1 MADQG
6 VEILLC
12 DCEGSV
18 KTDPGKMCA
27 ACPGAAGVHTSL
39 CRTQTDVLAKALST
53 GPVIVACAQEEG
65 RFIEVAEEMGVETLA
80 GAVDIRDR
88 ALWSEEADRAAPKT
102 AALMAEANRPGR
114 AAGTVDVESEGVCL
128 VYGAS
133 AVVLP
138 LAETLSRSL
147 TVTAMLT
154 DGGDVMLPWDAAFEV
169 ARGTIR
175 NAGGTLGAFE
185 IVADGVAMAI
195 PGGRGALG
203 FEEPRD
209 GGKSVCDMI
218 VDVSGRGSLFTAHGK
233 RDGYLRADP
242 GDSLAVAGL
251 VPQAMELVGT
261 FEKTLYI
268 DFHADLCAHSRSGQP
283 GCTRCLEVCPT
294 GAIVPNGETV
304 KIDPM
309 GCAGC
314 GGCAAVCPSGAAEYK
329 LPLPDDA
336 RMRMEVMLT
345 ANAEAGGEAPRILI
359 HDERDGRA
367 LIAAAA
373 RYGRGLP
380 ATVIPFAVNEV
391 TQVGHDLMMGAF
403 GMGAGQ
409 VTVHMPE
416 RIRREG
422 EEVALEAQVAL
433 ARAMLEG
440 VGQEAE
446 RIVVVETDDPD
457 TLSEALYADAPD
469 AMMHEPVSPV
479 GDKRTAT
486 RLSITALA
494 PEGAIFELP
503 EGAPYG
509 EVVVN
514 QGACT
519 LCLACVSQCP
529 VGALMDNPDKPQLRF
544 RESACLQCGIC
555 ESTCPENAIAL
566 QARFD
571 PSPEARNPR
580 VLNEDEPA
588 LCVECNKPFG
598 SRGTIERIIEKLGG
612 AHWMFDNPERTR
624 VIRMCDDCRV
634 DAVFRQEDNP
644 FKMGEKPP
652 VRTTEDYLDADSD
665 EAIPKRKFDA

>member
-1 MADQG
+1 MADESI
-6 VEILLC
+6 EILLC
-12 DCEGSV
+12 DCEGSIA
-18 KTDPGKMCA
+18 TDPDKMCA
-27 ACPGAAGVHTSL
+27 ACPGTVAVHTSL
-39 CRTQTDVLAKALST
+39 CRVQTDVLAKALTS

-65 RFIEVAEEMGVETLA
+65 RFVEIAEEMDVATLA
-80 GAVDIRDR
+80 GVVDIRDR
-88 ALWSEEADRAAPKT
+88 ALWSDEAAEAAPKI

-114 AAGTVDVESEGVCL
+114 AAGSVDVESEGVCL

-154 DGGDVMLPWDAAFEV
+154 DVEDVVLPWDAVFEV

-175 NAGGTLGAFE
+175 NVGGTFGAFE

-195 PGGRGALG
+195 PGGRGAIG

-209 GGKSVCDMI
+209 GGKSACDMI
-218 VDVSGRGSLFTAHGK
+218 VDVSGRGALFAAHGK

-242 GDSLAVAGL
+242 NDPLAVSAL

-294 GAIVPNGETV
+294 GAITPNGETI

-309 GCAGC
+309 VCAGC
-314 GGCAAVCPSGAAEYK
+314 GGCAAVCPSGAAEYT

-336 RMRMEVMLT
+336 RMRMEAMMT
-345 ANAEAGGEAPRILI
+345 AYADAGGKAPRILI

-391 TQVGHDLMMGAF
+391 TQVGHDLLIGAF

-409 VTVHMPE
+409 VTVHMPD

-422 EEVALEAQVAL
+422 EEAALEGQVAL
-433 ARAMLEG
+433 ARAMLDG
-440 VGQEAE
+440 TRQGAE
-446 RIVVVETDDPD
+446 RLVLVETDDPD
-457 TLSEALYADAPD
+457 ALTEALYADAPSALD
-469 AMMHEPVSPV
+469 HEPVSPV

-486 RLSITALA
+486 RLSIAALA
-494 PEGAIFELP
+494 PEGAVFDLP

-509 EVVVN
+509 EVLVN
-514 QGACT
+514 QSACT

-566 QARFD
+566 KARFD
-571 PSPEARNPR
+571 PSPDARQPR
-580 VLNEDEPA
+580 VLHEDEPA

-634 DAVFRQEDNP
+634 NAVFRQSDNP
-644 FKMGEKPP
+644 FQMGEKPP
-652 VRTTEDYLDADSD
+652 VRTTEDYLGADNED
-665 EAIPKRKFDA
+665 TIPKRKFDA